1 MKLTLILTTM
11 KTTLLL
17 LLLLCTLAHAVDDLD
32 GVAAQVNGDSIPISQ
47 LRALTVT
54 RESELRQTLRGQ
66 DLVEAIKTYR
76 AVQLNRLV
84 DRLLLLQE
92 LKRKGAPLPANATDE
107 QIDAAIKTR
116 FSTDRRQWLK
126 RLKPRAD
133 ILIY

>member
-1 MKLTLILTTM
+1 MKAILM
-11 KTTLLL
+11 LLL
-17 LLLLCTLAHAVDDLD
+17 LSTLACAVDDLD
-32 GVAAQVNGDSIPISQ
+32 GVAAQVNGDTIPISQ

-76 AVQLNRLV
+76 AVQLNRLI

-92 LKRKGAPLPANATDE
+92 LKRKGTPLPANATDD
-107 QIDAAIKTR
+107 QIDATIKTR

>member
-1 MKLTLILTTM
+1 M
-11 KTTLLL
+11 KTILMLLL
-17 LLLLCTLAHAVDDLD
+17 LGTLARAVDDLD
-32 GVAAQVNGDSIPISQ
+32 GVAAQVNGDSILVSQ
-47 LRALTVT
+47 VRALTVT
-54 RESELRQTLRGQ
+54 HESELRQTLRGQ

-76 AVQLNRLV
+76 AVQLTRLI

-92 LKRKGAPLPANATDE
+92 LKRKGVALPPNATDE

-116 FSTDRRQWLK
+116 FSSDRRQWLK